1 MVLMASNVKWKN
13 VTLNEVKNGGKGGNI
28 LPSYPR
34 GHQHQ
39 RMSRRAIKSKV
50 ATIGAMTVI
59 LTMGD
64 QRRGGAG
71 GANMKTRPWW
81 RSRAGLRTEETTCL

>member
-34 GHQHQ
+34 GHQHH
-39 RMSRRAIKSKV
+39 RMSRRAIRSTV
-50 ATIGAMTVI
+50 ATIGAMTII
-59 LTMGD
+59 LTIGGR
-64 QRRGGAG
+64 RRGGGRQHEDEA
-71 GANMKTRPWW
+71 
-81 RSRAGLRTEETTCL
+81 LVEE